1 VLTIKSLAK
10 GPDIKTAGKRY
21 IMNEDID
28 INLSFIINL
37 F

>member
-1 VLTIKSLAK
+1 MK

-21 IMNEDID
+21 IISEDID
-28 INLSFIINL
+28 TNLNFIINL